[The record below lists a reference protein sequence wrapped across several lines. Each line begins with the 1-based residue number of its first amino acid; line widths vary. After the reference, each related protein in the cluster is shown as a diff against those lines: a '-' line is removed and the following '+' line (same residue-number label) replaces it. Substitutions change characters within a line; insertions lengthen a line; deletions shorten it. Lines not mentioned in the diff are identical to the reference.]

1 MEALFVFG
9 CVSLVGI
16 YIASVVLCF
25 AVNDIKSSLKEISE
39 KLDK

>member
-1 MEALFVFG
+1 MEALLIFG

-25 AVNDIKSSLKEISE
+25 EAEDIKSRLKEISE